1 MVRLRCWAVINDR
14 LRGLTAEDHARRS
27 PAPAHQHQRT
37 KAPKAAPRHPGTS
50 ARPTP
55 RRVRCHEAPEHSSA
69 CGASGCSLAGQM
81 AQPCAKSAVHS
92 RFVQC
97 PHRYNSPCRS
107 TRDCSDRRPA
117 PVTHLVHLRS
127 PSLDGSCH
135 SGRRRSGSGF
145 RVSPSSGTSSD
156 APRRGAGPVRLTSH
170 GLSLHPEP
178 SCGVCVADCTS
189 RLRTRPAG
197 SDGSDL
203 CAGIVLGHSRHAA
216 PLRPGR

>member
-55 RRVRCHEAPEHSSA
+55 TPGTLPRGAGAFVSLRRERML
-69 CGASGCSLAGQM
+69 ASGPDGPALREERRPQPVRAVPAQVQLAV
-81 AQPCAKSAVHS
+81 PLDAVD
-92 RFVQC
+92 R
-97 PHRYNSPCRS
+97 
-107 TRDCSDRRPA
+107 SDRRPA

-135 SGRRRSGSGF
+135 SGRRRSGTGFPGQPFVRHILRRPKTRRWSG
-145 RVSPSSGTSSD
+145 
-156 APRRGAGPVRLTSH
+156 
-170 GLSLHPEP
+170 
-178 SCGVCVADCTS
+178 
-189 RLRTRPAG
+189 
-197 SDGSDL
+197 
-203 CAGIVLGHSRHAA
+203 
-216 PLRPGR
+216 PG